1 MQCQTDVALLPSRQK
16 IPCTPP
22 RPLCSPEH
30 RSVQMASCMNIQ
42 LFKHQLLKRL
52 FFFQWI
58 ALAILSKSI
67 VYMSGLFLDFLLIT
81 LSIFPQISYYF
92 HHCSFFFFFFF
103 LFDHCSFMLSLEVR
117 YCEPSNFVLSQCRL
131 GYSRS
136 FAFSYEFYSQFVNF
150 YQKPSEILIGIV
162 LKLYVNLGKKW
173 SILIS
178 SLPIH
183 EQDVSLQFQSH
194 VLQFSEYR

>member
-1 MQCQTDVALLPSRQK
+1 MLQYTK
-16 IPCTPP
+16 IKKWENNSGVLGFITIPGENSAW
-22 RPLCSPEH
+22 LC
-30 RSVQMASCMNIQ
+30 
-42 LFKHQLLKRL
+42 K
-52 FFFQWI
+52 WI
-58 ALAILSKSI
+58 ASTNTAQVQYSNTCQGEEFFI
-67 VYMSGLFLDFLLIT
+67 FLN
-81 LSIFPQISYYF
+81 YF
-92 HHCSFFFFFFF
+92 
-103 LFDHCSFMLSLEVR
+103 
-117 YCEPSNFVLSQCRL
+117 SN
-131 GYSRS
+131 SRF

-183 EQDVSLQFQSH
+183 EQDVSLQFQSY